1 MTRIT
6 RKFLSNTRAVVYF
19 LPQLSSV
26 RAAQPHTSGFSHQK
40 EVIRDMRRQNA
51 SLLSERRK
59 KKWGLGMEGRG
70 LGRGRRKESL

>member
-26 RAAQPHTSGFSHQK
+26 RAAQPRSSGFSHQK

-51 SLLSERRK
+51 SLLAIRRN
-59 KKWGLGMEGRG
+59 G
-70 LGRGRRKESL
+70 SLVTIVCYSSVAGSK